1 MLNIRRISHREKQIG
16 EWQQRFQQDLA
27 PHIPQVGERYFQI
40 TLNSEKQQI
49 QVLVNAEDWCRHRWP
64 KLAHYAWDLLDA
76 KSLCKVFTYE
86 NTGNAFFSEQFR
98 CHHVEIIDDEQPQQP
113 WLTVKEKALGIVLL
127 AEPISGLKEIKP
139 INGLSDTLKLQADW
153 ILGYSHISGKT
164 LQSIALRDVP
174 STMALNGIALLLSIF
189 VMMPV
194 LQDVNQYMRHESVD
208 FSNVES
214 VDNFVDNGLGRYKS
228 YLMKY
233 SDPQLVTFF
242 ESVQQGKTE
251 IEVQEEQ
258 AEPTLF
264 SLLPAYALSE
274 IKSAFEIGF
283 YIYLPFVV
291 IDLVISSI
299 LLALGMMMMS
309 PVTISVPV
317 KLILFVAIDGWSLIS
332 KGLVMQYFELAQH

>member
-1 MLNIRRISHREKQIG
+1 MPPVPNEIPLLAIIALSTLLPFIIAAGTCYLKIS
-16 EWQQRFQQDLA
+16 
-27 PHIPQVGERYFQI
+27 
-40 TLNSEKQQI
+40 
-49 QVLVNAEDWCRHRWP
+49 
-64 KLAHYAWDLLDA
+64 
-76 KSLCKVFTYE
+76 
-86 NTGNAFFSEQFR
+86 
-98 CHHVEIIDDEQPQQP
+98 
-113 WLTVKEKALGIVLL
+113 IVLIMVRN
-127 AEPISGLKEIKP
+127 AMGV
-139 INGLSDTLKLQADW
+139 Q
-153 ILGYSHISGKT
+153 
-164 LQSIALRDVP
+164 QVP